1 MDKIPLCL
9 VGCGGMGHRHILA
22 YKELEESGIGNIEL
36 VAVCDLNPD
45 NADLGKREVERLF
58 GRTPLVFTDLDAVVS
73 HPDIAAVDVVTDP
86 SVHHQ
91 VAVPV
96 LEAGKHVLCEKP
108 LGITIRACRA
118 MIEAADRNG
127 VVLAT
132 AENLRRDPPN
142 RLARSIIDHGLLDD
156 PYLMIHNSMGGSG
169 DQIYIT
175 PWRHMKDKGALGLD
189 MAVHYTDIVQYYMG
203 DFDEFYGTG
212 KIVEPVRYRPDRES
226 NKLESYIERFKTF
239 PESIRPTGEDA
250 VFGMYKMK
258 SGAMVQFSFARAG
271 RGGGNWDRSVHG
283 RKGTLFA
290 PGDRNGRAVV
300 LKLEGREVQGEEIL
314 SLLPDFEMSEI
325 TARVFGEKMVTY
337 DPAEFPPDPK
347 HMAIE
352 MHDFGEAV
360 LKGTAPEVDGY
371 LGMTAVAAIY
381 GVYESGLAGRA
392 VSMDEMLSG
401 QVRAYQQDIDAAL
414 GLD

>member
-1 MDKIPLCL
+1 MEKIPLCL
-9 VGCGGMGHRHILA
+9 IGCGGMGHRHILA
-22 YKELEESGIGNIEL
+22 YKELEDSGIGNIEL
-36 VAVCDLNPD
+36 VGVCDLNPD

-58 GRTPLVFTDLDAVVS
+58 GRTPLVFNDLDGVVA

-96 LEAGKHVLCEKP
+96 MEAGKHVLCEKP
-108 LGITIRACRA
+108 LGITIRACQA
-118 MIEAADRNG
+118 MIGAAEKNG

-142 RLARSIIDHGLLDD
+142 RLARGIIDQGLLGD
-156 PYLMIHNSMGGSG
+156 PYLMIHNSMGGS
-169 DQIYIT
+169 DRIYIT

-203 DFDEFYGTG
+203 EYDEFYGMG
-212 KIVEPVRYRPDRES
+212 KIVEPVRYRQDRAE
-226 NKLESYIERFKTF
+226 NKLESYTERFKTF
-239 PESIRPTGEDA
+239 PESIEPTGEDA

-283 RKGTLFA
+283 RLGTLFA
-290 PGDRNGRAVV
+290 PGDRNGKEVI
-300 LKLEGREVQGEEIL
+300 LKLEGRELAGEEIL
-314 SLLPDFEMSEI
+314 SLLPDFQMSEI

-337 DPAEFPPDPK
+337 DPAEFPPDAK

-360 LKGTAPEVDGY
+360 LKGTRPEVDGY

-381 GVYESGLAGRA
+381 GVYESGLAGRP
-392 VSMDEMLSG
+392 VTMDEMLSG
-401 QVRAYQQDIDAAL
+401 QVRAYQEEIDAAL